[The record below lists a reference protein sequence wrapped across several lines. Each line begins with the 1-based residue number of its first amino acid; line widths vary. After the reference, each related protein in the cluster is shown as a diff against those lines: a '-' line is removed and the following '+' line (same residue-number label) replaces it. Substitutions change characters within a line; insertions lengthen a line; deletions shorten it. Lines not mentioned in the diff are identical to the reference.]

1 MMVGWSG
8 SSVNCKW
15 KDEFLEAG
23 TMLKTLHAE
32 CNLAIR
38 NKNAKDDI

>member
-8 SSVNCKW
+8 SSVNRKW
-15 KDEFLEAG
+15 KDESLVAG
-23 TMLKTLHAE
+23 TMLKTLRAE